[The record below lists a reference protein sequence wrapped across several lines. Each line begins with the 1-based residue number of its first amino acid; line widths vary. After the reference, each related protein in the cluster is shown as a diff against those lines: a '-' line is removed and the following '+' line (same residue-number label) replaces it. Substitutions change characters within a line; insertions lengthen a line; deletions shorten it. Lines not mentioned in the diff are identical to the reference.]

1 MKDPPWPTHAPREV
15 SLASLGMQPAFKG
28 ALLRR
33 QSIIWS
39 KSDID
44 ELSAAAHIP
53 TMNDLARDPKQVGN
67 LIRRARKRQALNQKL
82 LGEKAGLRQETI
94 SLIETGNAAT
104 KLETLLAVLSA
115 LNLELRIAPRSQGG
129 LGLESDY

>member
-1 MKDPPWPTHAPREV
+1 
-15 SLASLGMQPAFKG
+15 
-28 ALLRR
+28 
-33 QSIIWS
+33 
-39 KSDID
+39 
-44 ELSAAAHIP
+44 
-53 TMNDLARDPKQVGN
+53 MNDLARDPKQVGN